1 MFDVYVPPNPDAET
15 RAPCLEGSSDRP
27 ALTLATYANDTP
39 EARRVRALCERRVI
53 DENVL
58 TGKRVRGCTNWRS
71 TRVKKVPP
79 TRAKARGARS
89 LDRSAR
95 ARVDARGRR
104 GRIRSDVRQ
113 AGAPRERSIP
123 APETADPSVGTD
135 DVHANNRLPPY
146 FPTPK
151 AARVFLERSPYV
163 SWRAQRP
170 VFAHPAFNGVIHPD
184 LPVWA
189 GEPGIPEPAVG
200 SDAAAPRISRLAK
213 TEVDILP
220 DFHVQTV
227 AASRCRSAAE
237 ARQRIAAASDAGAS
251 AILMVTGDAP
261 DAARGARTTHLAW
274 DSTKLL
280 REAVAMRERG
290 EVHEDVTLACVAN
303 PSLEGAAR
311 DPTARLRAKLDAGA
325 EMVVTQPAAC
335 APAVHRA
342 WWDAVR
348 SESLHRECDVVFG
361 VTYLAS
367 HRSVR
372 RWQRLCGLTTGD
384 TSSDATEEAEETASL
399 WEEMERSM
407 DAATFERWRD
417 ERLDLAVAAALADV
431 DARGV
436 HVMPVTEEGYAGVG
450 RVADAIGALAARAR

>member
-1 MFDVYVPPNPDAET
+1 MPPH
-15 RAPCLEGSSDRP
+15 L
-27 ALTLATYANDTP
+27 
-39 EARRVRALCERRVI
+39 
-53 DENVL
+53 
-58 TGKRVRGCTNWRS
+58 
-71 TRVKKVPP
+71 
-79 TRAKARGARS
+79 
-89 LDRSAR
+89 
-95 ARVDARGRR
+95 
-104 GRIRSDVRQ
+104 
-113 AGAPRERSIP
+113 
-123 APETADPSVGTD
+123 
-135 DVHANNRLPPY
+135 
-146 FPTPK
+146 PTPK

-200 SDAAAPRISRLAK
+200 SYAAAPRISRLAK

-280 REAVAMRERG
+280 REAFAMRERG

-372 RWQRLCGLTTGD
+372 RWQRLCGLSGD

-407 DAATFERWRD
+407 DAATFEKWRD

>member
-1 MFDVYVPPNPDAET
+1 MPAAAAGVSGAMSAKQVR
-15 RAPCLEGSSDRP
+15 RA
-27 ALTLATYANDTP
+27 N
-39 EARRVRALCERRVI
+39 VRSPLP
-53 DENVL
+53 
-58 TGKRVRGCTNWRS
+58 K
-71 TRVKKVPP
+71 PP
-79 TRAKARGARS
+79 TGAH
-89 LDRSAR
+89 
-95 ARVDARGRR
+95 
-104 GRIRSDVRQ
+104 
-113 AGAPRERSIP
+113 
-123 APETADPSVGTD
+123 PSVGTD
-135 DVHANNRLPPY
+135 DVHANNRLPPH

-151 AARVFLERSPYV
+151 VARVFLERSPYV

-200 SDAAAPRISRLAK
+200 SDAATPRISRLAK

-220 DFHVQTV
+220 DFHVQTI
-227 AASRCRSAAE
+227 AASRCRSPAE

-261 DAARGARTTHLAW
+261 HRPAREARTRHSAW

-280 REAVAMRERG
+280 REAVAMRTRG

-303 PSLEGAAR
+303 PSLEGAAA
-311 DPTARLRAKLDAGA
+311 DPTARLRAKLAAGA
-325 EMVVTQPAAC
+325 EMVVTQPAQL
-335 APAVHRA
+335 APVAHRA

-348 SESLHRECDVVFG
+348 TESLHRECDVIFG

-372 RWQRLCGLTTGD
+372 LWQRLCGLTTGD
-384 TSSDATEEAEETASL
+384 TNSDATEEAEETARL

-407 DAATFERWRD
+407 DSATFEKWRD
-417 ERLDLAVAAALADV
+417 ERLDLAIAAVLADV
-431 DARGV
+431 DASGV

>member
-1 MFDVYVPPNPDAET
+1 MPAAAAGVSGAMSAKQVR
-15 RAPCLEGSSDRP
+15 RA
-27 ALTLATYANDTP
+27 N
-39 EARRVRALCERRVI
+39 VRSPLP
-53 DENVL
+53 
-58 TGKRVRGCTNWRS
+58 K
-71 TRVKKVPP
+71 PP
-79 TRAKARGARS
+79 TH
-89 LDRSAR
+89 
-95 ARVDARGRR
+95 
-104 GRIRSDVRQ
+104 
-113 AGAPRERSIP
+113 
-123 APETADPSVGTD
+123 PSVGTD
-135 DVHANNRLPPY
+135 DVHANNRLPPH

-200 SDAAAPRISRLAK
+200 SDAATPRISRLAK

-261 DAARGARTTHLAW
+261 DAARGARTTRSAW

-280 REAVAMRERG
+280 REAFAMRERG

-325 EMVVTQPAAC
+325 EMVVTQPAQL

-372 RWQRLCGLTTGD
+372 RWQRLCGLSGD
-384 TSSDATEEAEETASL
+384 ASSDATEEAEETARL

-407 DAATFERWRD
+407 DATTFERWRD